1 MSNDK
6 SQILPK
12 TESHNTIYF
21 EIVRETS
28 KYNKYIKWFYR
39 TYREDGTP
47 VSSGGYKTQ
56 KEAQAVHDRA
66 VRIGREGFAIGNR
79 TCYTTYLPKGA

>member
-1 MSNDK
+1 MK
-6 SQILPK
+6 
-12 TESHNTIYF
+12 ESRNTIYF

-39 TYREDGTP
+39 TYRKDGTP
-47 VSSGGYKTQ
+47 VSSCGYKTQ

-66 VRIGREGFAIGNR
+66 VRIGQEGFPIGNMMS
-79 TCYTTYLPKGA
+79 YTTYLPKEATCVK